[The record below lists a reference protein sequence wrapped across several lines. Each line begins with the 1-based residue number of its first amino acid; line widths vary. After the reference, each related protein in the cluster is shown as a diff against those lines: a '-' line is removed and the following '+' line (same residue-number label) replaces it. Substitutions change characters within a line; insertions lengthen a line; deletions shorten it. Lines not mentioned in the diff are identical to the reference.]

1 MDCFM
6 MYCGGITIKST
17 KNEIWLS
24 SLLIEMRINDTF
36 NVTDWEKI
44 CIDFSL
50 LSHYSYLSNKIL
62 SYRLILF
69 ANELAS
75 LSDKLS
81 FRANS

>member
-1 MDCFM
+1 MWWTALWCIVE
-6 MYCGGITIKST
+6 GITIKST
-17 KNEIWLS
+17 KNE
-24 SLLIEMRINDTF
+24 MF

-50 LSHYSYLSNKIL
+50 LSRYSYLSNKIL